1 MQAVRMKKYF
11 DIGRHYDSITE
22 GWKYIFGDN
31 FHFGYF
37 KTPEDDLNRAT
48 DNLIDELSS
57 FCKLGPETK
66 ILDAGCG
73 IGAPAIYLHDKF
85 GSDITGISISK
96 KGVDLANS
104 RIMGSRYKDKV
115 RFMVADMTATG
126 FADKSFD
133 VIWVMESSHLIKN
146 KALLFD
152 ECYRLLKPGGYILLS
167 DVLINKNFNLII
179 KLKFLFQIINLIK
192 TFGKGSTETPERYT
206 ELLCQSGFKNIF
218 SKNISNEVELTLDC
232 WRKNITENR
241 SNLRGVL
248 DESGIKRFEKSVEI
262 LKFFFKKGFNCYYLF
277 GAEK

>member
-1 MQAVRMKKYF
+1 MKKYF

-37 KTPEDDLNRAT
+37 KTPEDNLNKAT

-85 GSDITGISISK
+85 GSDVTGISISK

-104 RIMGSRYKDKV
+104 RIEGSRYKDKV

-126 FADKSFD
+126 FANKSFD

-146 KALLFD
+146 KALLFY

-167 DVLINKNFNLII
+167 DVLINKKFNLII
-179 KLKFLFQIINLIK
+179 KLNFLFQIINLIK
-192 TFGKGSTETPERYT
+192 TFGKGNTETPEHYT

-218 SKNISNEVELTLDC
+218 SKNISNEVEPTFNY
-232 WRKNITENR
+232 WRKNITDSR
-241 SNLRGVL
+241 SNLIKVL
-248 DESGIKRFEKSVEI
+248 DESGIKRFEKSIET
-262 LKFFFKKGFNCYYLF
+262 LKYFFKKGFNCYYLF
-277 GAEK
+277 RAKK

>member
-1 MQAVRMKKYF
+1 M
-11 DIGRHYDSITE
+11 
-22 GWKYIFGDN
+22 
-31 FHFGYF
+31 
-37 KTPEDDLNRAT
+37 
-48 DNLIDELSS
+48 
-57 FCKLGPETK
+57 
-66 ILDAGCG
+66 
-73 IGAPAIYLHDKF
+73 
-85 GSDITGISISK
+85 
-96 KGVDLANS
+96 
-104 RIMGSRYKDKV
+104 
-115 RFMVADMTATG
+115 
-126 FADKSFD
+126 
-133 VIWVMESSHLIKN
+133 
-146 KALLFD
+146 
-152 ECYRLLKPGGYILLS
+152 
-167 DVLINKNFNLII
+167 II